1 MERSSKRE
9 AHQQSSN
16 ILELFIF
23 LQWDLIQKFN
33 TTDDQGFNFAF

>member
-1 MERSSKRE
+1 MEIISKRE
-9 AHQQSSN
+9 AHQQSSS

-23 LQWDLIQKFN
+23 LQWDLIQKFS

>member
-16 ILELFIF
+16 IWELFIF
-23 LQWDLIQKFN
+23 LLWDLIQKFN